1 MRKSF
6 VVASVLLLL
15 GCTQA
20 QEAKQVVRAV
30 QTQVASATPLADA
43 TVYSGEVR
51 ARFEADLGFRIS
63 GKITARL
70 VDVGAVVRKGQPL
83 ARLDPSDNQM
93 SADAARAAV
102 SAARTDQQFAQ
113 AELERYRNL
122 AEKNFV
128 SKTVLDQKQAT
139 LDAARARLD
148 QTEAQLA
155 LSRNQLAYTTLVS
168 DQDGV
173 VTAVNGEAGQVV
185 AAGQPVVRVARTG
198 EKEVLVSIPETRLAS
213 TRAAKSLLI
222 RLWSEPDRTYK
233 GALRELSPVADP
245 ATRTFAARVSILNAG
260 PEVALGMTAN
270 VLLPGNS
277 PGAGREAIVLPLT
290 ALYRKDDK
298 AAVWVVEPKSGQV
311 ALKPVTVGHYR
322 ETGVEI
328 LQGVSAGD
336 VVVTAGVNKLVAG
349 QVVRVLAQ
357 APSPSEATSAKAS
370 R

>member
-6 VVASVLLLL
+6 AVATALFLL

-20 QEAKQVVRAV
+20 QESKQVLRAV
-30 QTQVASATPLADA
+30 QTQVASSTPVADA

-51 ARFEADLGFRIS
+51 ARYEADLGFRVP

-93 SADAARAAV
+93 SSDAARAAV
-102 SAARTDQQFAQ
+102 SAARTDHQFAQ
-113 AELERYRNL
+113 AELERYRGL

-139 LDAARARLD
+139 LDAARARLE
-148 QTEAQLA
+148 QAEAQLA
-155 LSRNQLAYTTLVS
+155 LSRNQLSYTTLVS
-168 DQDGV
+168 DQDGI
-173 VTAVNGEAGQVV
+173 VTSVNGEAGQVV

-213 TRAAKSLLI
+213 TRTAKALLV
-222 RLWSEPDRTYK
+222 RLLSDPDRTYK
-233 GALRELSPVADP
+233 GVLRELSPVADP
-245 ATRTFAARVSILNAG
+245 ATRTFAARVSILGAG

-270 VLLPGNS
+270 VLIPGS
-277 PGAGREAIVLPLT
+277 GAAAAKEAIVLPLT

-298 AAVWVVEPKSGQV
+298 AAVWIVDPKSGQV
-311 ALKPVTVGHYR
+311 ALKPVSVGTYR
-322 ETGVEI
+322 ENGVEI
-328 LQGVSAGD
+328 LQGVAAGD
-336 VVVTAGVNKLVAG
+336 VVVTAGVNKLVPG
-349 QVVRVLAQ
+349 QVVRLLAQ
-357 APSPSEATSAKAS
+357 APAQDNSAKAP